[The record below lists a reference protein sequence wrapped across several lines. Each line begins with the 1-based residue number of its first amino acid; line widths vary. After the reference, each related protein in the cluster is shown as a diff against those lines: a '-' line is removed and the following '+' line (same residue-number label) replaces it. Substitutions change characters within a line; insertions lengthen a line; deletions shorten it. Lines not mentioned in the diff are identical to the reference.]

1 MFLETLRADLN
12 SPKHVLLL
20 AGDDVWSKLPPTYLM
35 AGAKDPLRDDS
46 IVIEKR
52 LAQLGVPVRLDLIS
66 GFPHYA
72 HVSLVLLNQ

>member
-1 MFLETLRADLN
+1 
-12 SPKHVLLL
+12 
-20 AGDDVWSKLPPTYLM
+20 M

-52 LAQLGVPVRLDLIS
+52 LAQLGVPVKLDLIP

-72 HVSLVLLNQ
+72 HVSLMLLNQQPRMLTIIVVSTTQKGP